1 MTELGNEFAKECKEL
16 GVSGQGSFRQEII
29 GLARAREQP
38 ETSDKSLQD
47 AAMSRYE
54 PVSMKCSM
62 KRLLAT
68 CNVNANLQL
77 EI

>member
-38 ETSDKSLQD
+38 ETSDKGLQD
-47 AAMSRYE
+47 EVMSMYE
-54 PVSMKCSM
+54 LVSMKCSM
-62 KRLLAT
+62 I
-68 CNVNANLQL
+68 NEEIVGNL
-77 EI
+77 